1 MTISIELYL
10 YLLLTTI
17 FFSFYESNKKA
28 TYLSQW
34 SEQDE
39 AHIFHVYWLGAGMR
53 EQMKLKKHPNGR
65 LRNRVIKWLL
75 AVKFLHFG

>member
-1 MTISIELYL
+1 MTVIWRNDSVGHSAKVSQMTISIQLYL

-17 FFSFYESNKKA
+17 FFSFHESNKKA

-39 AHIFHVYWLGAGMR
+39 AHIFTCT
-53 EQMKLKKHPNGR
+53 GR
-65 LRNRVIKWLL
+65 AL
-75 AVKFLHFG
+75 A